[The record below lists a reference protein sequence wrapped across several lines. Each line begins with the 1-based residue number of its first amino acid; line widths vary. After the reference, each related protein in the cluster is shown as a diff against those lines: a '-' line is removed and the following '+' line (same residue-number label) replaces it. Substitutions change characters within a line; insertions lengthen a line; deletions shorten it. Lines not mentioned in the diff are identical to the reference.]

1 MQPTLV
7 SFTHCLRVRTQN
19 PVAQFVSESHVED
32 SQGQMS
38 SKFSPHFV
46 PLSLSA
52 PDALDKAVALGQS
65 VEGVVALAHGSD
77 ETAEGVD
84 VVLALDGTAV
94 LVNLGDGDLDRAV
107 ILGLDDAVGGA
118 ALAGD
123 VTGDAVSVSLSFLR
137 KSLNP
142 ISKVRSY
149 RSTISPR
156 SFSILADLRGVVLG
170 DFEWLCRR
178 EVRSSQVGERAI
190 V

>member
-32 SQGQMS
+32 SGPDVEY
-38 SKFSPHFV
+38 FSPHFI

-52 PDALDKAVALGQS
+52 PDALDEAVALGQS

-84 VVLALDGTAV
+84 VVLALDSTAV

-123 VTGDAVSVSLSFLR
+123 VTGDAVSVS
-137 KSLNP
+137 
-142 ISKVRSY
+142 
-149 RSTISPR
+149 
-156 SFSILADLRGVVLG
+156 
-170 DFEWLCRR
+170 
-178 EVRSSQVGERAI
+178 
-190 V
+190 